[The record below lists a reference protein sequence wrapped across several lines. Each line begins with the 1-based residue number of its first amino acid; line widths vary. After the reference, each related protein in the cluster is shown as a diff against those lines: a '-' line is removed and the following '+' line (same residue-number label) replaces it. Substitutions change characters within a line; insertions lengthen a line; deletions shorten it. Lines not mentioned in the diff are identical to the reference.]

1 MPLGLALLVM
11 LLASACSGSG
21 TAASSAQ
28 SGPALAEIDAT
39 RLDAHLRF
47 LSHDLLEGRAPSTRG
62 GQLAAEYLATQL
74 ALLGFAPG
82 ASDGTYFQQV
92 GIVES
97 VVDPSFTLRV
107 GAGAPFRYLQD
118 VVAFSGKQ
126 AAEVRTDGEVVFVG
140 YGIVAPEY
148 RWNDYDG
155 IDMADKVA
163 LIMVN
168 DPPATADEPQLFGGD
183 ALTYYGR
190 WTYKLEEAARQGAA
204 GALLIHTDESATY
217 PWQVVQTS
225 WSGTQYSLPVE
236 PGQPVLGMKAWVSN
250 AAAMEIARRAGKDL
264 EALRTAARARGAK
277 PVPLGI
283 RASATI
289 AQTVVRRTTPNV
301 IGVLG
306 GKDSSRA
313 VLYTAHYD
321 HSASVGP
328 AATTR
333 RAPIASSTGAIDMP
347 PAWPGA
353 DDRASLRAGG
363 PRRPR
368 IRSTSCSPRRGIG
381 AAGRGVL
388 RAPARVAGRPVAGQ
402 PQRRRAEPGGPHA
415 RRGAARRRAF
425 HIGSRGRGA
434 GKAPRR
440 VIGPDPEPGRGH
452 FYRSDH
458 FPLAKA
464 GVPALSL
471 GDPREYLGRD
481 PSFAKRI
488 RDQYNDTTTTSRP
501 TTTGP
506 PGTCPALSRTCG
518 CWRNWGGRLPTART
532 CPPTTRPNSSPAE
545 TGRRDPLERQ
555 HPRDGTFGC
564 FARLR
569 QASQP

>member
-321 HSASVGP
+321 HFGIR
-328 AATTR
+328 AAR
-333 RAPIASSTGAIDMP
+333 PDDPPGADRIFNGAIDNASGVAGVLTIAQAFARADAP
-347 PAWPGA
+347 PAHSVYVMFTTAEESGLLGA
-353 DDRASLRAGG
+353 EFFARQPVLPAGRWLANINVDG
-363 PRRPR
+363 LNLAGRTHDVVLLGAE
-368 IRSTSCSPRRGIG
+368 RSTLG
-381 AAGRGVL
+381 
-388 RAPARVAGRPVAGQ
+388 PVAEALAKNHG
-402 PQRRRAEPGGPHA
+402 
-415 RRGAARRRAF
+415 
-425 HIGSRGRGA
+425 
-434 GKAPRR
+434 R

-488 RDQYNDTTTTSRP
+488 RDQYNDTDYHQPTDDYRTTWDLSGAIEDMRLLAELGWTIANGPDVP
-501 TTTGP
+501 TYH
-506 PGTCPALSRTCG
+506 
-518 CWRNWGGRLPTART
+518 
-532 CPPTTRPNSSPAE
+532 PAE
-545 TGRRDPLERQ
+545 Q
-555 HPRDGTFGC
+555 
-564 FARLR
+564 FARPR
-569 QASQP
+569 QAAGTH